1 MKEKSNKQFM
11 ILSAITIIMVVDAH
25 SWPILKLGSSIY
37 PYNSFFMA
45 AFFFVSG
52 YFLDLGGS
60 GFGGVIKKKVKKLLI
75 PYLLW
80 TLAYAL
86 LINLLRAYTNIN
98 IGVPFEWKEYVL
110 GILFNGEIL
119 DINAPGYF
127 VLILFYTE
135 MGYLLFRRL
144 FGKVWNEWIAM
155 AIFSAMGYGVVFR
168 SIEIGSQYNLSSP
181 GTMLMKVA
189 FCLQFLQ
196 LGSLYKNKI
205 EGWMNK
211 YSPLRCCCFS
221 SVLMWLITWV
231 VGDTGWNLNWLIF
244 NSKLLN
250 MNNIFCLTPLATS
263 VLGICF
269 WLSLSKILVPSF
281 GGSRLVNYI
290 SNHTFVIMMNHI
302 FFMANVNWVLVLVNR
317 YFAMPGFD
325 INSALTTSWYRYSG
339 IDSGMYFVYFATGFT
354 GSLFLCHLL
363 DKVRCFKEKGMYF
376 LK

>member
-155 AIFSAMGYGVVFR
+155 AIFSAMGYGVVFS
-168 SIEIGSQYNLSSP
+168 SIEIG
-181 GTMLMKVA
+181 
-189 FCLQFLQ
+189 
-196 LGSLYKNKI
+196 
-205 EGWMNK
+205 
-211 YSPLRCCCFS
+211 
-221 SVLMWLITWV
+221 
-231 VGDTGWNLNWLIF
+231 
-244 NSKLLN
+244 
-250 MNNIFCLTPLATS
+250 
-263 VLGICF
+263 
-269 WLSLSKILVPSF
+269 
-281 GGSRLVNYI
+281 
-290 SNHTFVIMMNHI
+290 
-302 FFMANVNWVLVLVNR
+302 
-317 YFAMPGFD
+317 
-325 INSALTTSWYRYSG
+325 
-339 IDSGMYFVYFATGFT
+339 
-354 GSLFLCHLL
+354 
-363 DKVRCFKEKGMYF
+363 
-376 LK
+376 